1 MSRHHHRPEHKRG
14 WTAIRA
20 RAVRAAGRRCT
31 RCGRPGRLECH
42 HTRPLS
48 LGGDNTQAVEIV
60 CRNCHLAEHH
70 KTDPAREAWGRF
82 LQEEF
87 SC

>member
-14 WTAIRA
+14 WDCIRKRAIS
-20 RAVRAAGRRCT
+20 AAGRRCS
-31 RCGRPGRLECH
+31 RCGLAGKLEVH
-42 HTRPLS
+42 HVNPLA
-48 LGGDNTQAVEIV
+48 LGGDNRSPVAVL
-60 CRNCHLAEHH
+60 CRNCHFLQHNPP
-70 KTDPAREAWGRF
+70 DPARRAWAKF